1 VVFDAPYNQQM
12 DGPRMMKWSDWEQ
25 VIMPLFGK
33 IVTVVDKE
41 KSNNDGNQDEA
52 SDGGELKD
60 EYTDILGNLI
70 LDTNLSRYNNI
81 NKSTTKK
88 HPLPSVS
95 MNRSILVPGKNS
107 MSHDLYT
114 DCNYKPLS
122 TIRDAKELQHGIDL
136 LYPSQ
141 EPLTPESIATIISGS
156 YSLMNNDDDIDI
168 IKRQSS
174 TAFEDQL
181 MDNKDDDDSSS
192 SIGSTGNSKDIITT
206 TTSTTTTYEQ
216 KKKLL
221 EGQSDKRRMEYKKK
235 MEDNQREEV
244 HQTDEA
250 DGVNLF
256 RRAYTSWFKKE
267 KKDKSTS

>member
-1 VVFDAPYNQQM
+1 M

-33 IVTVVDKE
+33 IVTAVDKD
-41 KSNNDGNQDEA
+41 KSNKVSDGNQDEA
-52 SDGGELKD
+52 SDGGEHKD
-60 EYTDILGNLI
+60 EYTDILGNLT
-70 LDTNLSRYNNI
+70 LDTNLSRYNSI

-88 HPLPSVS
+88 HPLSSIS
-95 MNRSILVPGKNS
+95 MNRSIMVPAKNS

-122 TIRDAKELQHGIDL
+122 SIRDAKELQHGIDL

-174 TAFEDQL
+174 TALEHQL
-181 MDNKDDDDSSS
+181 TDNKDDEDSSS
-192 SIGSTGNSKDIITT
+192 NSNDITT
-206 TTSTTTTYEQ
+206 TTTTYEQ

-235 MEDNQREEV
+235 MEDNQREEG

-267 KKDKSTS
+267 KKDKSSSSSSL

>member
-1 VVFDAPYNQQM
+1 
-12 DGPRMMKWSDWEQ
+12 MKWSDWEQ

-41 KSNNDGNQDEA
+41 KSNSDGNQDEA

-60 EYTDILGNLI
+60 EYTDILGNLT
-70 LDTNLSRYNNI
+70 LDTNLSRYSNI
-81 NKSTTKK
+81 NKSITKK
-88 HPLPSVS
+88 HPSPSIS
-95 MNRSILVPGKNS
+95 MNRSIMIPAKNS

-122 TIRDAKELQHGIDL
+122 SIRDAKELQHGIDL

-174 TAFEDQL
+174 TALEDQL
-181 MDNKDDDDSSS
+181 ADNKDDDDSSS
-192 SIGSTGNSKDIITT
+192 NSNDITT
-206 TTSTTTTYEQ
+206 TTTTTYEQ

-221 EGQSDKRRMEYKKK
+221 EGQNDKRRMEYKKK

-267 KKDKSTS
+267 KKDKSSSSSSSL

>member
-1 VVFDAPYNQQM
+1 M

-41 KSNNDGNQDEA
+41 KSNSDGNQDEA
-52 SDGGELKD
+52 NDGSELKD
-60 EYTDILGNLI
+60 EYTDILGNLT
-70 LDTNLSRYNNI
+70 LDTNFSRYNNI
-81 NKSTTKK
+81 NKSTKM

-95 MNRSILVPGKNS
+95 MNRSILVPAKNS
-107 MSHDLYT
+107 MMSHDLYT

-122 TIRDAKELQHGIDL
+122 SIRDAKELQHGIDL

-174 TAFEDQL
+174 TGTALEDQL
-181 MDNKDDDDSSS
+181 TDNKDDDDSSS
-192 SIGSTGNSKDIITT
+192 TGSTGNSKDITT
-206 TTSTTTTYEQ
+206 TTTTYEQ

-221 EGQSDKRRMEYKKK
+221 EGESDKRRMEYKKK

-267 KKDKSTS
+267 KKDKSSSSSSSLL